1 MKLTFTSAIEEINSF
16 KFIRVP
22 LEISKQLPSRS
33 LTMIKGSINNT
44 NIQTVLEPDGK
55 KSHLLELTLD
65 MLNNSKS
72 KVGEEVNLEIEVS
85 KDWIEPTIPD
95 DLVEELKS
103 DKIADTTW
111 SLITPMARWEWIRW
125 IRSTHNAGTRA
136 KRISVAMSKLSKG
149 DRRPC
154 CFNTG
159 SCTIPEV
166 SENSNYGWVLR
177 QI

>member
-1 MKLTFTSAIEEINSF
+1 MLLTFASTIEEINSF
-16 KFIRVP
+16 KFIRIP

-33 LTMIKGSINNT
+33 LTMIEGRINNT
-44 NIQTVLEPDGK
+44 NIETVLEPDGK

-65 MLNNSKS
+65 MLKHSKL

-85 KDWIEPTIPD
+85 KGWIEPKIPD
-95 DLVEELKS
+95 DLVKELQS
-103 DKIADTTW
+103 DTIAYTTW

-125 IRSTHNAGTRA
+125 IRSTHNSGTRS
-136 KRISVAMSKLSKG
+136 KRIRVAMSKLSKG

-177 QI
+177 QH